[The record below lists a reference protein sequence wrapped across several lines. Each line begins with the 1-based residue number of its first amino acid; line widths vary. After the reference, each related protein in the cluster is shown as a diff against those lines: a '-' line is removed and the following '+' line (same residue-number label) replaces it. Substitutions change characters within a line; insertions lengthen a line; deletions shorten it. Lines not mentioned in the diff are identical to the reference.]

1 MGVSGRRAFPRFRTL
16 GTWLGRLRISRQVA
30 VNLTEPGLTVI
41 SDRPGVVDEE
51 LTLSLVQ
58 RGEQMAVQVRVV
70 ATNPQVLN
78 GVLCHKLKLE
88 VLGGQSDSAHLK
100 ASAR

>member
-16 GTWLGRLRISRQVA
+16 GTWFGRLRTSRQVA

-58 RGEQMAVQVRVV
+58 RGEQVAVQVRVV

-78 GVLCHKLKLE
+78 GVLCHQLKLE
-88 VLGGQSDSAHLK
+88 VLGAQPDSADSK
-100 ASAR
+100 AWAR